1 MSASSPPDATAPGKS
16 CGTGTIDE
24 GIPKELEGIFDII
37 EQSKGQMLAWLKD
50 LVAIP
55 SVSAEKEHR
64 KDIMRVIKETNR
76 ILLEQD
82 VHVTTVPLG
91 DQQLPDGSKLPLPPL
106 LLGATRQEP
115 GKNTLC
121 VYGHLDVYPARKE
134 DGWTADP
141 FLPTEKDGRLFAR
154 GVAHDKGPLVA
165 WIGALYAYRQSAA
178 KASPVNL
185 KFLVESMEDVGSL
198 GLGPYLAA
206 SAKQNFFKGINF
218 VCIPNGFWLSPLTP
232 SISYGLRGLCSFS
245 VEIAAARSDHDSGVD
260 GGTLN
265 EAMADLVHLLDSLM
279 GTRGR
284 IAVDGIHDDVAPISD
299 SEWKLYEHV
308 DFDPDEYQAKHG
320 IWHVTIDDTVQL
332 LMRRWRYPSL
342 TIHGIE
348 GAHWSP
354 GENAVIP
361 SRVVGKFSVRTVPN
375 QTCQKVRDCV
385 TSHLE
390 REFAKRNSPN
400 KFKVTM
406 TQGTETWFNEPQRP
420 HIKAAAA
427 AVRHSEAVRSVHVRT
442 VQTLLSN
449 PVPQSRHRLHDGNPP
464 TNRYKAREIRCRHFG
479 ARTTG
484 GILCRAIANQNLT
497 RWYFARR
504 RIFFFVCLLRTF
516 TIRKL

>member
-64 KDIMRVIKETNR
+64 KDIMHVIKETNR

-390 REFAKRNSPN
+390 REFSKRNSPN

-427 AVRHSEAVRSVHVRT
+427 AVRHTYGVR
-442 VQTLLSN
+442 
-449 PVPQSRHRLHDGNPP
+449 PD
-464 TNRYKAREIRCRHFG
+464 
-479 ARTTG
+479 
-484 GILCRAIANQNLT
+484 LT
-497 RWYFARR
+497 REGGSVTAAGYLHEHVCPDLVVLSMTPTGRGFHSKDEYLRVEDLVAGAKLFAAYM
-504 RIFFFVCLLRTF
+504 FELS
-516 TIRKL
+516 KLA

>member
-1 MSASSPPDATAPGKS
+1 MSASSPPDTTAPGKS
-16 CGTGTIDE
+16 CGAGTVDE

-64 KDIMRVIKETNR
+64 KDIMHVIKETNR

-91 DQQLPDGSKLPLPPL
+91 DQQLPDGSTLPLPPL
-106 LLGATRQEP
+106 LLGATSQEP

-121 VYGHLDVYPARKE
+121 VYGHLDVYPAHKE

-165 WIGALYAYRQSAA
+165 WIGALYAFRKSAA

-185 KFLVESMEDVGSL
+185 KFLVESMEEVGSL
-198 GLGPYLAA
+198 GLGPYLEA
-206 SAKQNFFKGINF
+206 SAKQDFFKGINF
-218 VCIPNGFWLSPLTP
+218 VCIPNGCWLSPHTP
-232 SISYGLRGLCSFS
+232 SISYGLRS
-245 VEIAAARSDHDSGVD
+245 
-260 GGTLN
+260 

-308 DFDPDEYQAKHG
+308 DFDPIYRSPLSVPPQPLSQDEYQMKHG

-400 KFKVTM
+400 SFKVTM
-406 TQGTETWFNEPQRP
+406 TQGTETWFNETQRP
-420 HIKAAAA
+420 HIRAAAA
-427 AVRHSEAVRSVHVRT
+427 AVRHTYGVR
-442 VQTLLSN
+442 
-449 PVPQSRHRLHDGNPP
+449 PD
-464 TNRYKAREIRCRHFG
+464 
-479 ARTTG
+479 
-484 GILCRAIANQNLT
+484 LT
-497 RWYFARR
+497 REGGSVTAAGYLHEHVCPDLVVVSMTPTGRGFHSNDEYLRVEDLVAGAKLFAAYM
-504 RIFFFVCLLRTF
+504 FELS
-516 TIRKL
+516 KLS